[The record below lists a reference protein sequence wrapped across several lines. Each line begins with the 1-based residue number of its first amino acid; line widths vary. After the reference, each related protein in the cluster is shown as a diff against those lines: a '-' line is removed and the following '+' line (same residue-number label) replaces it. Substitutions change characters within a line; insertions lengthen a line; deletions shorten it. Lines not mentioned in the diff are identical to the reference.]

1 MKTIRVVAAITK
13 AVNENGETI
22 IFATQRGYGDLKG
35 GWEFPGGKIE
45 EGETPQEALVREI
58 KEELNVEILVGDYIK
73 TVEYDYPEFHLSMK
87 CCVIRRDTMRVYQMK
102 CPACGG
108 DIEIDENRDFCFC
121 SYCGTKVHVDD
132 GTHRVEITKNIN
144 YHKTYTDEAKIRK
157 IESEERLQERKFAAE
172 QEERKNKKWKTL
184 GLVLVVLAC
193 VIGYFVL
200 FNGYFDSEKA
210 ASDRQEQELQAIV
223 DEVMQDIEDGNFDE
237 AYIKAEKIRYTE
249 NWSSEIED
257 KWDATRKEIIEQIE
271 KAEKK
276 ANKEENGN
284 TWWNPFD

>member
-1 MKTIRVVAAITK
+1 M
-13 AVNENGETI
+13 
-22 IFATQRGYGDLKG
+22 
-35 GWEFPGGKIE
+35 WEFPGGKIE
-45 EGETPQEALVREI
+45 QGETPQEALVREI

-237 AYIKAEKIRYTE
+237 AYIKAEKSAILKIGQVRLKTSGMPRVRRLS
-249 NWSSEIED
+249 NKS
-257 KWDATRKEIIEQIE
+257 KKQRKKQT
-271 KAEKK
+271 KK
-276 ANKEENGN
+276 RS
-284 TWWNPFD
+284 FILF

>member
-1 MKTIRVVAAITK
+1 
-13 AVNENGETI
+13 
-22 IFATQRGYGDLKG
+22 
-35 GWEFPGGKIE
+35 
-45 EGETPQEALVREI
+45 
-58 KEELNVEILVGDYIK
+58 
-73 TVEYDYPEFHLSMK
+73 
-87 CCVIRRDTMRVYQMK
+87 MRVYQMK

>member
-1 MKTIRVVAAITK
+1 
-13 AVNENGETI
+13 
-22 IFATQRGYGDLKG
+22 
-35 GWEFPGGKIE
+35 
-45 EGETPQEALVREI
+45 
-58 KEELNVEILVGDYIK
+58 
-73 TVEYDYPEFHLSMK
+73 
-87 CCVIRRDTMRVYQMK
+87 MRVYQMK

-200 FNGYFDSEKA
+200 FNGYFNSEKA

-257 KWDATRKEIIEQIE
+257 KWDAMRKEIIEQIE

>member
-1 MKTIRVVAAITK
+1 
-13 AVNENGETI
+13 
-22 IFATQRGYGDLKG
+22 
-35 GWEFPGGKIE
+35 
-45 EGETPQEALVREI
+45 
-58 KEELNVEILVGDYIK
+58 
-73 TVEYDYPEFHLSMK
+73 
-87 CCVIRRDTMRVYQMK
+87 MRVYQMK

-223 DEVMQDIEDGNFDE
+223 DEVMQDIEYGNFDE

>member
-1 MKTIRVVAAITK
+1 
-13 AVNENGETI
+13 
-22 IFATQRGYGDLKG
+22 
-35 GWEFPGGKIE
+35 
-45 EGETPQEALVREI
+45 
-58 KEELNVEILVGDYIK
+58 
-73 TVEYDYPEFHLSMK
+73 
-87 CCVIRRDTMRVYQMK
+87 MRVYQMK

-108 DIEIDENRDFCFC
+108 NIEIDENRDSCFC

-172 QEERKNKKWKTL
+172 QEKRKNKKWKTL
-184 GLVLVVLAC
+184 GLVFVVVAC

-223 DEVMQDIEDGNFDE
+223 DEVMQDIEDGSFDE

-257 KWDATRKEIIEQIE
+257 KWDATRKEIIERIE
-271 KAEKK
+271 KAEKEAK
-276 ANKEENGN
+276 KEEKGN

>member
-1 MKTIRVVAAITK
+1 
-13 AVNENGETI
+13 
-22 IFATQRGYGDLKG
+22 
-35 GWEFPGGKIE
+35 
-45 EGETPQEALVREI
+45 
-58 KEELNVEILVGDYIK
+58 
-73 TVEYDYPEFHLSMK
+73 
-87 CCVIRRDTMRVYQMK
+87 MRVYQMK

-172 QEERKNKKWKTL
+172 QEERKSKKWKTF
-184 GLVLVVLAC
+184 GIVLAVLAC

-237 AYIKAEKIRYTE
+237 AYIKAERIRYTE

-257 KWDATRKEIIEQIE
+257 KWDATRKEIIKQIE

-276 ANKEENGN
+276 AKKEENGN